1 MKLKDLE
8 EQMAIMI
15 PVIKVSEAKFLIGT
29 ELKQL
34 EIRNSVIVVRV
45 GGGYEPLQE
54 YLLNKGKTHCMKLN

>member
-29 ELKQL
+29 ELK
-34 EIRNSVIVVRV
+34 
-45 GGGYEPLQE
+45 
-54 YLLNKGKTHCMKLN
+54 